1 MPGCRAGPR
10 RRVVSPSGGSILMTS
25 APRSPRVCAA
35 QAPSTTVVTSRTR
48 MPTSGPRMS
57 RHAPGACPPAIDRH
71 RHATRGD
78 GAHAIGEIRGVG
90 VERRE
95 RTELA
100 DRLELVGPP
109 VDRDDRAAELP
120 GYLDHV
126 DADAAGRAHDQH
138 SVAGS
143 DRGPSTD
150 MERRR
155 DRVGNRRGVNDRDA
169 LGHRKEIPRRE
180 REVFGVAAIR
190 GHADLP
196 AQAAAEQLLREAAE
210 ITARPKEILP
220 PPASAGGSAIDP
232 REPPPPTPRTPR
244 GGPATPT
251 RGAA

>member
-35 QAPSTTVVTSRTR
+35 QGPSTTVVTSRTR
-48 MPTSGPRMS
+48 MPTSGPGMS
-57 RHAPGACPPAIDRH
+57 RHAPGAS
-71 RHATRGD
+71 
-78 GAHAIGEIRGVG
+78 AHAIGEIRSVG
-90 VERRE
+90 VERGE

-120 GYLDHV
+120 GHLDH
-126 DADAAGRAHDQH
+126 
-138 SVAGS
+138 
-143 DRGPSTD
+143 
-150 MERRR
+150 
-155 DRVGNRRGVNDRDA
+155 RDA

-196 AQAAAEQLLREAAE
+196 AQAAAERLVREAAE
-210 ITARPKEILP
+210 ITVVAKEVLR
-220 PPASAGGSAIDP
+220 PPAVVAVHVIEHG
-232 REPPPPTPRTPR
+232 EPDAARFDAHEGVRRTDAR
-244 GGPATPT
+244 VADGL
-251 RGAA
+251 